1 MTEHLSIELLIA
13 TRVCFV
19 QSGMSESKSDI
30 VEIQDVAIEDMKT
43 ILDFIYGVLEAGG
56 TLTRSSA
63 CIHCSCNRT
72 ASGCRYPL
80 SYDEWPGVENS

>member
-56 TLTRSSA
+56 TPDSVKRLHSLLLA
-63 CIHCSCNRT
+63 IDCL
-72 ASGCRYPL
+72 GVQVPPL
-80 SYDEWPGVENS
+80 L